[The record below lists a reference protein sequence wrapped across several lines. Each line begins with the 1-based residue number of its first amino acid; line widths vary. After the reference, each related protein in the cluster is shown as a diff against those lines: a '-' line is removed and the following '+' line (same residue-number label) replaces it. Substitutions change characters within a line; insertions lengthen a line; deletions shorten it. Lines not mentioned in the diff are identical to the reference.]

1 MQQVTSH
8 IPLVYQFFSDLRGFS
23 GFFSRSPKKSS
34 VLDRLPRASTVRWNF
49 HIYAVNTV
57 FEHKGDI
64 IQCFETIRGVWAYHC
79 GGSWRVCEATGGWL
93 WASSWNYFIAL
104 CLVWTFSSASF
115 RSGQSTQTVFMPR
128 VDILFSQLQKWT
140 IDSDSLSPGESCGS
154 SHSFSDFSVHDLIL
168 AVAGNGII
176 KGRLPQQNVLHEQA
190 PTGACPA
197 RASSSLVAA
206 LILQCFSWYS
216 KALYII
222 TSKTEQHIKSR
233 LKKKKRHHILK
244 AVEEVGFGQWGEHGQ
259 VWPH

>member
-8 IPLVYQFFSDLRGFS
+8 IPLVNQFFSDLAGFS
-23 GFFSRSPKKSS
+23 GFFSRSPTQTPENKHSKME
-34 VLDRLPRASTVRWNF
+34 LP
-49 HIYAVNTV
+49 HLYC
-57 FEHKGDI
+57 EH
-64 IQCFETIRGVWAYHC
+64 CVWAQRWHHPVFWNHQGSLSLPLWGKLEGLWGYRRMTLSFFLKLFHC
-79 GGSWRVCEATGGWL
+79 
-93 WASSWNYFIAL
+93 I
-104 CLVWTFSSASF
+104 
-115 RSGQSTQTVFMPR
+115 MPR

-154 SHSFSDFSVHDLIL
+154 SHSFSDFSVHDWIL

-190 PTGACPA
+190 PTAACPA
-197 RASSSLVAA
+197 RACSSLVAA